1 MGNPRTARTQ
11 FVLPAS
17 QIEFLDRFCTR
28 VRRDTGSRV
37 SKRAV
42 IESLVESIP
51 IEKIS
56 LREVTSEVHLKEILR
71 GQGGPTAATLMPEA
85 AVDEP
90 GNDDCDQVT
99 ECPIETNP

>member
-1 MGNPRTARTQ
+1 MKDDHRTALTQ
-11 FVLPAS
+11 FVLSAS

-51 IEKIS
+51 VDKIA

-71 GQGGPTAATLMPEA
+71 GESGSIAA
-85 AVDEP
+85 DN
-90 GNDDCDQVT
+90 GDSNQVT
-99 ECPIETNP
+99 ECPVETNS